1 MIRRRKVLLSS
12 AAAMLAL
19 PAAHAQGRDSLVL
32 GMTLEPPG
40 LDPTLGA
47 ASAIAEIVHYNVFET
62 LTKIGAD
69 GRVSPLLASSWEVS
83 PDLKT
88 YTFRLRPGL
97 RFHNGEPCDAAAVK
111 YSFER
116 AAGEKSANKDKRVF
130 ANIALLATP
139 APDTLVIGLKS
150 IEPDFLFLLGQATAI
165 IVEPKSAAGNATQP
179 VGTGPYQLAQW
190 ARGASLTLKAWPG
203 YRNNNNAGAVAL
215 KRVQFRFIS
224 EPAAQV
230 AALLSG
236 DVDVFPRVAAAR
248 SLAQFKAQPQR
259 YQVLVG
265 ASRAKTIL
273 AINHRKKPL
282 DDVRVRRAIALAIDR
297 QAVIEAAA
305 DGYGVPIGSHYVPG
319 ALGYVDTTAINPY
332 DPERARALLKEADV
346 ALPLELSLKLPP
358 TPYARQGGEVVAAQ
372 LAKVGIRARIE
383 NIEWAQWL
391 SGVYAN
397 KAFDLTLIAHVEPYD
412 LGNFAKPGYYWG
424 YESAAFNALYQRI
437 LNAPREAER
446 AKLLGEAQRLIA
458 QDAVAAY
465 LYQPQWITVAK
476 RGLKGLWTDMPIF
489 ANDLAALSW
498 EGTAR

>member
-19 PAAHAQGRDSLVL
+19 PAARAQGRDSLVL

-332 DPERARALLKEADV
+332 DPERARALLKEAGV

>member
-111 YSFER
+111 FSFER

-332 DPERARALLKEADV
+332 DPERARALLKEAGV

>member
-19 PAAHAQGRDSLVL
+19 PVAHAQARDSLVL

-69 GRVSPLLASSWEVS
+69 GRVSPLLAQSWEIS

-111 YSFER
+111 FSFER

-139 APDTLVIGLKS
+139 APDTVVIGLKS

-203 YRNNNNAGAVAL
+203 YRGAAAVATL

-305 DGYGVPIGSHYVPG
+305 DGYGVAIGSHYVPG

-332 DPERARALLKEADV
+332 DPERARALLKEAGV

-372 LAKVGIRARIE
+372 LAKVGIKARIE

-446 AKLLGEAQRLIA
+446 AQLLGEAQRLIA